1 MEWWN
6 LYKKVALKRRKQ
18 MIKRKLYTT
27 PEVIVTKFEVNKN
40 MMASITPETTA
51 SPDGPGDTETRD
63 WFSPPEVTGGNIGDL
78 FD

>member
-1 MEWWN
+1 
-6 LYKKVALKRRKQ
+6 

-40 MMASITPETTA
+40 MMASLTPETTA

-63 WFSPPEVTGGNIGDL
+63 WFSPPEVTGGTVSYTHLILIWQVQTTTDFMVYL
-78 FD
+78 